1 MAECRLKWP
10 VRHGGTMARR
20 YGPQH
25 DKAAQAFRH
34 WSESPST
41 DNFNKGK
48 PVLRMNRYHAE
59 FKTLFVALACVGL
72 AGCASLKSDS
82 GAVVSQAQPTQEEM
96 QAEVTPLEGSQP
108 AAQSVTE
115 VAPQAPSSTVAE
127 LQQLIR
133 SKGVS
138 ELRTSYNGNYG
149 ASLLFKR
156 DTLTYYTAL
165 FQNQNFWRVVKTQ
178 DHQQAERLYRQF
190 VAETNELAE
199 VDLKRI
205 RLEANYASTEKQLN
219 QRADELSVLRNDLE
233 VQRQQQALVTAQQA
247 AAKREAEQIAQ
258 QEKDAREQL
267 RDLQNQIRALEAQ
280 RTALGDTA
288 PTRRSR

>member
-1 MAECRLKWP
+1 MADARLKWP
-10 VRHGGTMARR
+10 AGRSGALTRR
-20 YGPQH
+20 LGPQNN
-25 DKAAQAFRH
+25 KVAESSGH
-34 WSESPST
+34 WPESPST

-72 AGCASLKSDS
+72 AGCASLKSDG

-96 QAEVTPLEGSQP
+96 QAEVAPVGGAQP
-108 AAQSVTE
+108 VAQGVTE

-133 SKGVS
+133 NKGVS

-156 DTLTYYTAL
+156 DTLTYFAAL

-190 VAETNELAE
+190 VSETNELAE

-205 RLEANYASTEKQLN
+205 RLEANYANTEKQLN

-258 QEKDAREQL
+258 QEKEAREQL
-267 RDLQNQIRALEAQ
+267 RALQNQIRALEAQ
-280 RTALGDTA
+280 RAALGDST